1 MSADLDARGLLA
13 VAEAVADDAE
23 RMIRSSL
30 GEARVMEKGEGDIAT
45 EVDLAVEEAVRQQL
59 TLLTGIPVFGEEAG
73 GELGSGAVW
82 VVDPVDG
89 TSNFA
94 AGNPM
99 CAFLLSLLI
108 DGQPVCALTSQ
119 PATGQRF
126 TAYTGSPL
134 MRNGR
139 PQRPVTERDPWL
151 SHIGFGSIIS
161 PVHSS
166 FPTWARHELLD
177 RLGAKHPRLRVTG
190 SVGLDLAF
198 TAAGIFGG
206 TVTFSPHVWD
216 NAAGVLLVRAAGGVV
231 TDLAGEEW
239 RPDSF
244 GVVAGAKGVHDV
256 ILGTISET
264 LGTDR

>member
-1 MSADLDARGLLA
+1 MDARGLLA

-23 RMIRSSL
+23 RSIRSSL
-30 GEARVMEKGEGDIAT
+30 GIARIMEKGEGDVAT
-45 EVDLAVEEAVRQQL
+45 EVDLAVEATVRRQL

-73 GELGSGAVW
+73 GDPDCGAVW

-94 AGNPM
+94 VGNPM
-99 CAFLLSLLI
+99 CAFLLSLLV

-126 TAYTGSPL
+126 TAYSGSPL
-134 MRNGR
+134 MVNGK
-139 PQRPVTERDPWL
+139 PQRPISERDPWL

-161 PVHSS
+161 PVQSS
-166 FPTWARHELLD
+166 YPTSARHELLD

-206 TVTFSPHVWD
+206 AVTFSPHVWD

-231 TDLAGEEW
+231 TDLFGAEW
-239 RPDSF
+239 QPDSF
-244 GVVAGAKGVHDV
+244 GVVAGAKSVHDV

-264 LGTDR
+264 LGSDR